1 MGNRIDAKNLQ
12 VYYLEGVPK
21 EKALDFTKYWKDN
34 GFVGD
39 RKQVI
44 QLDRTKETYTLK
56 LIERAMYHTDPLS
69 IDAQSKL
76 QELEHTLEDEVFNE
90 KVTIII
96 TDNTFRPI
104 ERN

>member
-1 MGNRIDAKNLQ
+1 MGDRIDAKNLQ

-21 EKALDFTKYWKDN
+21 QKAVDFAKYWKNN
-34 GFVGD
+34 GFVDD
-39 RKQVI
+39 RKQVV
-44 QLDRTKETYTLK
+44 QLDKTKEGFTLK
-56 LIERAMYHTDPLS
+56 LIERAMYHEEPLS

-76 QELEHTLEDEVFNE
+76 QELEHTLEDEIFNE
-90 KVTIII
+90 NVTIII